1 MNEAFIGQAT
11 EATMKLPERV
21 HFIAIDGV
29 IGAGKSSLAKIL
41 AKALSANLVL
51 EQFEENQFLAKF

>member
-29 IGAGKSSLAKIL
+29 IGAG
-41 AKALSANLVL
+41 
-51 EQFEENQFLAKF
+51 